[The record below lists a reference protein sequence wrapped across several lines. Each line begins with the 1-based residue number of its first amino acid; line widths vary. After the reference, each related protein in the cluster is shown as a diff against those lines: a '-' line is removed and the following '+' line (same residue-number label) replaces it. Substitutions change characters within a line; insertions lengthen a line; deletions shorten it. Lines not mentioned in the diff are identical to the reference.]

1 MRFLSG
7 LSRRAFL
14 KHSAWAAAALPAL
27 PRLSLAAAAAE
38 PQGAATAV
46 PADKRRKVIV
56 LGAGLAGLCAAH
68 ELSRSGHEV
77 TVLEAHA
84 RPGGRIR
91 TMREPFADGL
101 YAEAGAVDYS
111 DGFPH
116 FVRYVKEFGL
126 EGAKPNFRGTVVV
139 MVNGE
144 RVEIKDR
151 EPAWPF
157 ALNDEEKRLGVSG
170 MFQKFLYSV
179 GSQIGNP
186 TVPGFSLDRWKEYD
200 AMTVNDFL
208 RRQGASEGGVHL
220 MSILAT
226 YAFDWD
232 KGSALHRLVSDIAL
246 NQISGIGVGTY
257 LSGGSDSL
265 PNAIAKT
272 LRERIWYCATVT
284 RVERE
289 PAGVRVVFRQR
300 GEERN
305 VTGDYVVCAVP
316 VPAMRKIEFTPELPA
331 LKRKIISELYY
342 TPITSI
348 FLQMRR
354 RYWAENGYASMAST
368 DLPIRF
374 VIENP
379 GLRAPDQT
387 RGILQCFIRGSEALR
402 IGAMDESDQIAL
414 ATANLEKV
422 YPGIKDYVETGV
434 SIRWHDDPCFGGG
447 FAYWKPH
454 QFTEWMPELATAE
467 DRIHFAGE
475 HTSVVS
481 RTLEGAAE
489 SGNRAAREINQAAI
503 QS

>member
-1 MRFLSG
+1 M
-7 LSRRAFL
+7 
-14 KHSAWAAAALPAL
+14 
-27 PRLSLAAAAAE
+27 AAE
-38 PQGAATAV
+38 A

-56 LGAGLAGLCAAH
+56 LGAGLAGLCAAY
-68 ELSRSGHEV
+68 ELNRSGHDV

-101 YAEAGAVDYS
+101 YAEAGAVDHN

-126 EGAKPNFRGTVVV
+126 EAAKPVFKGTVVLI
-139 MVNGE
+139 VNGE
-144 RVEIKDR
+144 RLEIKDR
-151 EPAWPF
+151 APVWPVT
-157 ALNDEEKRLGVSG
+157 LNDEEKRLGVGG

-179 GSQIGNP
+179 GTQIGNP
-186 TVPGFSLDRWKEYD
+186 TLPGFSLDRWKEYD
-200 AMTVNDFL
+200 AMTVNEFL
-208 RRQGASEGGVHL
+208 RSQGASEGGVHL
-220 MSILAT
+220 MSFLAS
-226 YAFDWD
+226 YGFDWD

-246 NQISGIGVGTY
+246 QQISGIGVGTY
-257 LSGGSDSL
+257 LHGGSEML
-265 PNAIAKT
+265 PNAFAKT
-272 LRERIWYCATVT
+272 LRERIWYKATVT

-289 PAGVRVVFRQR
+289 ASGVRVVFRQL
-300 GEERN
+300 GEERSM
-305 VTGDYVVCAVP
+305 TGDYVVCTVP
-316 VPAMRKIEFTPELPA
+316 VPALRRIAFTPELPA
-331 LKRKIISELYY
+331 LKRKIISELEY

-348 FLQMRR
+348 FLQVRR
-354 RYWAENGYASMAST
+354 RYWAEQGYSSMAST
-368 DLPIRF
+368 ELPIRF

-379 GLRAPDQT
+379 GLRPADQT

-489 SGNRAAREINQAAI
+489 SGNRAAREIHQAALL
-503 QS
+503 S